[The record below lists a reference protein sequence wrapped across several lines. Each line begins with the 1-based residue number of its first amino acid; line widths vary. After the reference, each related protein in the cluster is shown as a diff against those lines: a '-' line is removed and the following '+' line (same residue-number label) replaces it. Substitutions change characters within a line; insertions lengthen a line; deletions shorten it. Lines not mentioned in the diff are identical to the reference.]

1 VDHKESLHSE
11 QKPMD
16 AAAFVD
22 RACKMAATLEDR
34 EVFDVQSR
42 PIARKRVARLA
53 GVPASLLHSLRYRP
67 PKTIAADAYARLCA
81 AIEAQAFNQIGKAFD
96 EIAAARARR
105 PGVDDRALREIA
117 DALAHAHA
125 LLREGKTK

>member
-1 VDHKESLHSE
+1 
-11 QKPMD
+11 MD

-22 RACKMAATLEDR
+22 RAAKMAAMLEDR
-34 EVFDVQSR
+34 EVFDVRSR

-81 AIEAQAFNQIGKAFD
+81 AIERQAITQIGKAFD
-96 EIAAARARR
+96 EIAEARARR
-105 PGVDDRALREIA
+105 AGVDARALREIA
-117 DALAHAHA
+117 DSLARAKA
-125 LLREGKTK
+125 LLAKSGE

>member
-1 VDHKESLHSE
+1 LNKEFLPIE
-11 QKPMD
+11 QKAMD

-22 RACKMAATLEDR
+22 RAAKMAAMLEDR
-34 EVFDVQSR
+34 EVFDVRSR

-81 AIEAQAFNQIGKAFD
+81 AIEANAFNQIGKAFD
-96 EIAAARARR
+96 EIAAVRARR
-105 PGVDDRALREIA
+105 AGVDARALREIA
-117 DALAHAHA
+117 DSLARAKA
-125 LLREGKTK
+125 LLAKSGE